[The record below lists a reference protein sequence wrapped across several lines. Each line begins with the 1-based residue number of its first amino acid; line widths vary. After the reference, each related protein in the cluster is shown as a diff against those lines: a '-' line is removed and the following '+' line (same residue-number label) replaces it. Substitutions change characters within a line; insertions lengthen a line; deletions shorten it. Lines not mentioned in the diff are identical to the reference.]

1 MYGVMLCNY
10 PILTKIQRLYGNVQF
25 NKVLHGEL

>member
-1 MYGVMLCNY
+1 MCSLYTLSKM
-10 PILTKIQRLYGNVQF
+10 QWFYGNVQF